1 MKFPNVYFPSVSFFS
16 IATKRARGE
25 KGIDDQKVTAVVV
38 TVVTVAADAVA
49 KLTF

>member
-16 IATKRARGE
+16 MATRRARGE
-25 KGIDDQKVTAVVV
+25 KGIDDQKVAVA
-38 TVVTVAADAVA
+38 VVTVAADAVA